1 MSRLNRIKEQ
11 YKDLNVPLID
21 VLDKCDPSGNR
32 KYLDFMLRMLLSEIS
47 NSDNMLENIANYL
60 IGDENL
66 KVLKEFH
73 EHCLE
78 NRIKKSDIGSYN
90 DWYSLYTVVDEANEI
105 KKRNEAEKKIKRVYD
120 ENGWMVLIPLSLES
134 AQAYGSG
141 TKWCITQAE
150 HWRTYHVDYKL
161 IFIIDKNANKKYAV
175 SVDVKYGDIKG
186 WLADDTEINPILLDI
201 PSEVMTV
208 LISEIKIY
216 ESNYMLMGGDKKEE
230 TKRIDLSDW
239 MDKYLNGYSFD
250 FDINEN
256 GEITN
261 RIATLRSSDADNHRI
276 TSYLDYL
283 KSMY

>member
-11 YKDLNVPLID
+11 YKELDVSLID
-21 VLDKCDPSGNR
+21 ILDKCDPSGNR
-32 KYLDFMLRMLLSEIS
+32 KYLDFMLRMLLSEVGDC
-47 NSDNMLENIANYL
+47 DNMLRNIANLL
-60 IGDENL
+60 IGDENITIL
-66 KVLKEFH
+66 EEFH

-90 DWYSLYTVVDEANEI
+90 DWYSLYEVVDEANEI

-141 TKWCITQAE
+141 TKWCITQPE

-175 SVDVKYGDIKG
+175 SVDVKYGDDIKG

-201 PSEVMTV
+201 PTEVMTV
-208 LISEIKIY
+208 LINEIKIR

-230 TKRIDLSDW
+230 TKRIDLSGW
-239 MDKYLNGYSFD
+239 MDKYLEGYT

-256 GEITN
+256 GDITD
-261 RIATLRSSDADNHRI
+261 RIATLRCSDADNHRI

-283 KSMY
+283 KNMY